1 MVKPILCHITCFAT
15 RAQTHMLVN
24 DDSESVPL
32 NVPFP
37 LIQAAISIN
46 EEFAVNGIT
55 DQVCVWYVGVGVCE
69 CMCVCV
75 CVWCVGVVG
84 VCGWVYF

>member
-1 MVKPILCHITCFAT
+1 MMIVRVCPF
-15 RAQTHMLVN
+15 
-24 DDSESVPL
+24 

-55 DQVCVWYVGVGVCE
+55 DQVCVFNVYLIPLNILAVGHVL
-69 CMCVCV
+69 
-75 CVWCVGVVG
+75 
-84 VCGWVYF
+84 

>member
-1 MVKPILCHITCFAT
+1 MMIV
-15 RAQTHMLVN
+15 RAC
-24 DDSESVPL
+24 PL

-55 DQVCVWYVGVGVCE
+55 DQVCVWCVGVVGVGVCG
-69 CMCVCV
+69 CTCVCV
-75 CVWCVGVVG
+75 CVVRVGVVG